1 MTEFK
6 NDKRMRNSAFSAGI
20 LLLIT
25 LCATLLLVGC
35 ASTSGSGSMP
45 NWMTDYR
52 TIYPDTQYIA
62 QRGRADSEA
71 TAKTEAVAQIARYF
85 QTSVNANLKTSIQ
98 SVTSGEGVSETTT
111 VVNDVDVMS
120 QVDLFA
126 VEYTDQYYFK
136 KEKKWYCMAYIERE
150 KAWNQY
156 QPTVENA
163 KTEFYSMK
171 KNADAESDPLTK
183 CSLYGKTWN
192 SGKVFLEKLEYA
204 RILNSQKE
212 RGYSDDRKT
221 VSEIPALIAGE
232 KEKCTV
238 YLDVKGDWGNVISSS
253 LSKTLSDQGFKI
265 AKIPKEA
272 NYTAH
277 TEVENNAIGNDP
289 IQVQP
294 SLDLKIVSR
303 TGKTVFANQC
313 KVEQKTIAYTLE
325 NAQKKS
331 YPLLAKEADEVIS
344 AELKKLFGN

>member
-1 MTEFK
+1 MKKYLFLIFAVLATV
-6 NDKRMRNSAFSAGI
+6 
-20 LLLIT
+20 LLLFVSIV
-25 LCATLLLVGC
+25 LLVGC

-52 TIYPDTQYIA
+52 TVYPDTQYIA

-98 SVTSGEGVSETTT
+98 SVTSGEGVSETTI

-126 VEYTDQYYFK
+126 VEYTAPYYFK
-136 KEKKWYCMAYIERE
+136 KEKKWYCVAYIERE

-156 QPTVENA
+156 QPTLENA

-171 KNADAESDPLTK
+171 KNADSESDPLTK

-212 RGYSDDRKT
+212 RAYSDDRKT
-221 VSEIPALIAGE
+221 VSEVPALIAGE
-232 KEKCTV
+232 KEKCTL

-265 AKIPKEA
+265 AKNPKEA

-294 SLDLKIVSR
+294 SLDLKIESR
-303 TGKTVFANQC
+303 AGKTVFANQT
-313 KVEQKTIAYTLE
+313 KSEKKTIAYTLE
-325 NAQKKS
+325 NAQKKA
-331 YPLLAKEADEVIS
+331 YPLLAEECEKSIS
-344 AELKKLFGN
+344 AELSKLLGK

>member
-1 MTEFK
+1 MKKYLVLIFAVLTTVFVLFV
-6 NDKRMRNSAFSAGI
+6 SI
-20 LLLIT
+20 VLL
-25 LCATLLLVGC
+25 AGC
-35 ASTSGSGSMP
+35 ASTSGSGAIP
-45 NWMTDYR
+45 DWMTDYR
-52 TIYPDTQYIA
+52 TVYPDTQYVA

-126 VEYTDQYYFK
+126 VEYTDPYYFK
-136 KEKKWYCMAYIERE
+136 KEKKWYCVAYIERE

-156 QPTVENA
+156 QPTLENA

-171 KNADAESDPLTK
+171 KNADSESDPLIK
-183 CSLYGKTWN
+183 CSLYGKSWN
-192 SGKVFLEKLEYA
+192 SGKKFLEKLEYA

-212 RGYSDDRKT
+212 RAYSDDRKT

-232 KEKCTV
+232 KEKCTL

-265 AKIPKEA
+265 AKNPKEA

-303 TGKTVFANQC
+303 TGKTVFANQT
-313 KVEQKTIAYTLE
+313 KSEKKTIAYTLE
-325 NAQKKS
+325 NAQKKA
-331 YPLLAKEADEVIS
+331 YPLLAEECEKSIS
-344 AELKKLFGN
+344 AELSKLLGN

>member
-1 MTEFK
+1 MKKYLFLIFAVLTTV
-6 NDKRMRNSAFSAGI
+6 
-20 LLLIT
+20 LLLFVSIV
-25 LCATLLLVGC
+25 LLAGC
-35 ASTSGSGSMP
+35 ASTAGSGSIP
-45 NWMTDYR
+45 DWMTDYR
-52 TIYPDTQYIA
+52 TVYPETQYIA
-62 QRGRADSEA
+62 QRGRADSEQ

-98 SVTSGEGVSETTT
+98 SVTSGDSISETTS

-126 VEYTDQYYFK
+126 VEYTDPYYFN
-136 KEKKWYCMAYIERE
+136 KEKKWYCVAYIERD

-171 KNADAESDPLTK
+171 KKADAESDPLTK
-183 CSLYGKTWN
+183 CSLYGKSWY
-192 SGKVFLEKLEYA
+192 SGKKFLEKLEYA

-212 RGYSDDRKT
+212 RAYSDDRKT
-221 VSEIPALIAGE
+221 VSEVPALIAGE

-238 YLDVKGDWGNVISSS
+238 YLDVKGDWGNVITSS

-265 AKIPKEA
+265 AKNPKEA

-303 TGKTVFANQC
+303 TGKTVFANQT
-313 KVEQKTIAYTLE
+313 KSEKKTIAYTLE
-325 NAQKKS
+325 NAQKKA
-331 YPLLAKEADEVIS
+331 YPLLAEECEKSIS
-344 AELKKLFGN
+344 TELSKLLGK